1 MSSDSKIDRSSL
13 AGLPAF
19 AGLTSDELQDLLQRA
34 RVQKLEKGTAL
45 FEQGDEATRFFVL
58 ADGRLKVTQVTP
70 DGHQVVV
77 RYIGPGEMFGCV
89 AVTGQQAYP
98 GTASAALDSTVVAW
112 SASEAAGLVERHPK
126 FGAHILRMMS
136 SRVQEA
142 HARIREMATER
153 VERRVART
161 LLRLAREAGKRTEA
175 GIEIAMPLSRQDVAE
190 MTGTTL
196 YTVSRLLSAWEHEGL
211 VEAGRQRVV
220 IKKPHELVKVAEDL
234 PETT

>member
-1 MSSDSKIDRSSL
+1 MSNENRFDRSRL
-13 AGLPAF
+13 TALPAF
-19 AGLTSDELQDLLQRA
+19 AGLTRDELQELLQRA

-45 FEQGDEATRFFVL
+45 FEQGDEANRFFML

-77 RYIGPGEMFGCV
+77 RYIGPGDMFGCV
-89 AVTGQQAYP
+89 AVTGQQSYP
-98 GTASAALDSTVVAW
+98 GTASAAIDSTVVAW
-112 SASEAAGLVERHPK
+112 SAVEASELVEKHPK

-136 SRVQEA
+136 GRVQEA
-142 HARIREMATER
+142 HARMREMATER
-153 VERRVART
+153 VERRVARA
-161 LLRLAREAGKRTEA
+161 LLRLAREAGRRTEA

-196 YTVSRLLSAWEHEGL
+196 YTVSRLLSAWEQDGL

-220 IKKPHELVKVAEDL
+220 IIKPHALVKIAEDL
-234 PETT
+234 PDPK

>member
-1 MSSDSKIDRSSL
+1 MSSEAKFDRTRLAALSAFEGL
-13 AGLPAF
+13 AG
-19 AGLTSDELQDLLQRA
+19 DEVQDLLRRA
-34 RVQKLEKGTAL
+34 RVQKLEKGSAL
-45 FEQGDEATRFFVL
+45 FEQGADADRFFVL

-70 DGHQVVV
+70 DGHQVVL

-98 GTASAALDSTVVAW
+98 GTASAAIDSTVVAW
-112 SASEAAGLVERHPK
+112 SAAEASELVEKHPK

-136 SRVQEA
+136 GRVQEA
-142 HARIREMATER
+142 HARMREMATER
-153 VERRVART
+153 VERRVARA
-161 LLRLAREAGKRTEA
+161 LLRLAREAGKRTED

-196 YTVSRLLSAWEHEGL
+196 FTVSRLLSGWEQDGL

-220 IKKPHELVKVAEDL
+220 IKKPHGLVKIAEDL
-234 PETT
+234 PDTK

>member
-1 MSSDSKIDRSSL
+1 MSTDPKPDRANL
-13 AGLPAF
+13 AKLPAF
-19 AGLTSDELQDLLQRA
+19 AGLTDDEVQDLLQRA
-34 RVQKLEKGTAL
+34 RVQRLEKGAAL

-70 DGHQVVV
+70 DGQQVVV

-89 AVTGQQAYP
+89 AVTGQQSYP

-112 SASEAAGLVERHPK
+112 SAAEAAALVERHPR

-136 SRVQEA
+136 GRVQEA
-142 HARIREMATER
+142 HARMREMATER

-175 GIEIAMPLSRQDVAE
+175 GVEIAMPLSRQDIAE

-196 YTVSRLLSAWEHEGL
+196 FTVSRLLSAWEQGGL
-211 VEAGRQRVV
+211 LQTGRQRVV
-220 IKKPHELVKVAEDL
+220 IKNPHGLVKIAEDL
-234 PETT
+234 PDAE

>member
-1 MSSDSKIDRSSL
+1 MSNEAKFDRTRL
-13 AGLPAF
+13 TTLPAF
-19 AGLTSDELQDLLQRA
+19 EGLTGTDLQELLQRA
-34 RVQKLEKGTAL
+34 RVQKLDKGAAL
-45 FEQGDEATRFFVL
+45 FEQGDEANRFFVL

-98 GTASAALDSTVVAW
+98 GTASAAVDSTIVAW
-112 SASEAAGLVERHPK
+112 SASEAAALVERHPK

-136 SRVQEA
+136 GRVQEA
-142 HARIREMATER
+142 HARVREMATER
-153 VERRVART
+153 VERRVARA

-175 GIEIAMPLSRQDVAE
+175 GVEIAMPLSRQDVAE

-196 YTVSRLLSAWEHEGL
+196 YTVSRLLSAWEQEGL
-211 VEAGRQRVV
+211 VDAGRQRVV
-220 IKKPHELVKVAEDL
+220 IKKAHALVKIAEDL
-234 PETT
+234 PEPP

>member
-1 MSSDSKIDRSSL
+1 MSSNSKLDRSSL
-13 AGLPAF
+13 AGLTAF
-19 AGLTSDELQDLLQRA
+19 AGLTDEEIEDLLRRA
-34 RVQKLEKGTAL
+34 RSQNLEKGAAL
-45 FEQGDEATRFFVL
+45 FEQGDAADRFFVL

-70 DGHQVVV
+70 DGQQVVV

-112 SASEAAGLVERHPK
+112 SAAEAASLVEKHPK

-136 SRVQEA
+136 GRVQEA
-142 HARIREMATER
+142 HARMREMATER
-153 VERRVART
+153 VERRVARA
-161 LLRLAREAGKRTEA
+161 LLRLAREAGKRTEV

-196 YTVSRLLSAWEHEGL
+196 YTVSRLLSAWEQDGL
-211 VEAGRQRVV
+211 VDTGRQRVV
-220 IKKPHELVKVAEDL
+220 IKQPHALVKIAEDL
-234 PETT
+234 PDAK

>member
-1 MSSDSKIDRSSL
+1 MSSDSRLDRPSL
-13 AGLPAF
+13 TGLAAF
-19 AGLTSDELQDLLQRA
+19 AGLTGEEIQDLLQRA
-34 RVQKLEKGTAL
+34 RTQKLAKGAAL
-45 FEQGDEATRFFVL
+45 FEQGAAADRFFVL

-70 DGHQVVV
+70 DGQQVVV

-112 SASEAAGLVERHPK
+112 SASEAAGLVEKHPK
-126 FGAHILRMMS
+126 FGAHILRMMGG
-136 SRVQEA
+136 RVQEA
-142 HARIREMATER
+142 HARMREMATER
-153 VERRVART
+153 VERRVARA
-161 LLRLAREAGKRTEA
+161 LLRLAREAGKRSEA

-196 YTVSRLLSAWEHEGL
+196 YTVSRLLSAWEQDGF

-220 IKKPHELVKVAEDL
+220 IKQPDALLRIAEDL
-234 PETT
+234 SA

>member
-1 MSSDSKIDRSSL
+1 MSSEGKLDRSQL
-13 AGLPAF
+13 AALPAF
-19 AGLTSDELQDLLQRA
+19 AGLTGDEVRELLQGA
-34 RVQKLEKGTAL
+34 RMQKLEKGTTL
-45 FEQGDEATRFFVL
+45 FEQGDEANRFFVL

-89 AVTGQQAYP
+89 AVTGQPAYP

-112 SASEAAGLVERHPK
+112 SVSEASSLVEKHPK

-136 SRVQEA
+136 GRVQEA
-142 HARIREMATER
+142 HARVREMATER
-153 VERRVART
+153 VERRVARA
-161 LLRLAREAGKRTEA
+161 LLRLAREAGKHTEA

-196 YTVSRLLSAWEHEGL
+196 FTVSRLISGWEHDGL

-220 IKKPHELVKVAEDL
+220 IKKPHELVKIAEDL
-234 PETT
+234 PDAK

>member
-1 MSSDSKIDRSSL
+1 MSSENRFDRSRL
-13 AGLPAF
+13 TALPAF
-19 AGLTSDELQDLLQRA
+19 EGLTGDELQDLLQRA
-34 RVQKLEKGTAL
+34 RVQTLEKGSAL

-77 RYIGPGEMFGCV
+77 RYIGPGELFGCV

-112 SASEAAGLVERHPK
+112 DAVEASVLVEKHPK

-136 SRVQEA
+136 GRVQEA
-142 HARIREMATER
+142 HARMREMATER
-153 VERRVART
+153 VERRVARA

-196 YTVSRLLSAWEHEGL
+196 FTVSRLLSAWEHDGL
-211 VEAGRQRVV
+211 VETGRQRVV
-220 IKKPHELVKVAEDL
+220 IKQPHALVKVAEDL
-234 PETT
+234 PDP

>member
-1 MSSDSKIDRSSL
+1 MSGEAKFDRSRL
-13 AGLPAF
+13 ADLPAF
-19 AGLTSDELQDLLQRA
+19 QGLSGDECKDLLQRA
-34 RVQKLEKGTAL
+34 RMQKLEKGAAL
-45 FEQGDEATRFFVL
+45 FEQGDDADRFFVL

-70 DGHQVVV
+70 DGQQVVV

-112 SASEAAGLVERHPK
+112 SASEAAGLVEKHPR

-136 SRVQEA
+136 GRVQEA
-142 HARIREMATER
+142 HARMREMATER
-153 VERRVART
+153 VERRVARA

-196 YTVSRLLSAWEHEGL
+196 YTVSRLLSAWEQDGL

-234 PETT
+234 PDPA